1 MQFEFLVVIKMS
13 YYVEAMD
20 KEDAILSVKD
30 LVFQETTLEID
41 DSEIVEIHNLDTGEQ
56 ICPT

>member
-20 KEDAILSVKD
+20 KEDAVLTVKD

-56 ICPT
+56 ICPM